1 VWVNGAQV
9 TGGWHYEPS
18 TNSVVF
24 DVGAAPPPGS
34 VIEIIYPLGC

>member
-1 VWVNGAQV
+1 V